1 MPKDTAVHIRRMS
14 LADIDSVVL
23 IDRTSFSLPWSEQ
36 FYRSELNDNSAAY
49 LYVIVTGEGVQD
61 VVGYLGFWFIV
72 DEAHI
77 STFAVHPG
85 YRRNG
90 YGRRLLTHA
99 LSQASSLGAEMV
111 SLEVRASNQAAVKLY
126 ESFGFGVTGRKT
138 GYYQDTGEDA
148 LFMIL
153 EDLEPW
159 RGNRKG
165 GLK

>member
-1 MPKDTAVHIRRMS
+1 MTKDSAVHIRRMS
-14 LADIDSVVL
+14 LDDIDSVVL
-23 IDRTSFSLPWSEQ
+23 IDRTSFSMPWSEQ
-36 FYRSELNDNSAAY
+36 FYRSELNDNSAAH
-49 LYVIVTGEGVQD
+49 LYVIVNGDGVQD

-99 LSQASSLGAEMV
+99 LLQASGLGAAMV
-111 SLEVRASNQAAVKLY
+111 SLEVRASNLAALGLY
-126 ESFGFGVTGRKT
+126 ETFGFGVTARKT
-138 GYYQDTGEDA
+138 GYYQDNGEDA

-153 EDLEPW
+153 DNLEPW
-159 RGNRKG
+159 RKNVRQV
-165 GLK
+165 